1 MATIPWFPAWGV
13 KFSSPIENISSLIA
27 DMEEWRP
34 DERWILISYE
44 VAASEV
50 HLWSA
55 WHQVRRNEQKG
66 TMVARD
72 SGAEFLRVVSG
83 TRQIRVA
90 IERSGISKGDAKA
103 WIIRLPEIDTT
114 KGMEETSIPM
124 EEYNHHSSEAER
136 IIEHLGGRMITRR
149 PFPTIGG
156 LVKIGAITKN
166 ETLSNSKIE
175 QAFLLHA
182 SMSDL

>member
-1 MATIPWFPAWGV
+1 MHDQMPWFPAWGV

-90 IERSGISKGDAKA
+90 IERSGIK
-103 WIIRLPEIDTT
+103 
-114 KGMEETSIPM
+114 
-124 EEYNHHSSEAER
+124 
-136 IIEHLGGRMITRR
+136 
-149 PFPTIGG
+149 PF
-156 LVKIGAITKN
+156 L
-166 ETLSNSKIE
+166 
-175 QAFLLHA
+175 
-182 SMSDL
+182 